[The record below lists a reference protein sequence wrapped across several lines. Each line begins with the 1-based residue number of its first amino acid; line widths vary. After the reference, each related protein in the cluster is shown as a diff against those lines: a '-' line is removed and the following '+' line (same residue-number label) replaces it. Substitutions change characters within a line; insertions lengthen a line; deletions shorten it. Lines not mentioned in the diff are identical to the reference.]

1 VCKRVFIIAN
11 PKAGS
16 MDVDQFT
23 ENLDGVFAESN
34 HTYKLYFTQ
43 PDEEVAV
50 TLNKAIQDGWD
61 VIAVAGGDG
70 TVSMV
75 ADGLQGLGVPL
86 GILPMGTGNVLAQE
100 LGIPQELGQAAGLIL
115 GEHKRRPVDGMKIH
129 DHLYLLYAGV
139 GISSAIME
147 DASQQS
153 KRRFGQ
159 VAYVWAGLKK
169 LAGWQPVHFKLEI
182 DGRKLSSSAVEIGV
196 TNTRIAG
203 GRHFEW
209 GEEIAVDDNCVL
221 VCIIRSKS
229 LLDYIQIFFDLLL
242 GRTNRSKHIH
252 CFEAHER
259 IQIGAA
265 TTLTVEADGELVAE
279 TPVEITVIP
288 HAVTVIVPLDLDL
301 STA

>member
-16 MDVDQFT
+16 MDVDQFS

-43 PDEEVAV
+43 PDEDVAA

-61 VIAVAGGDG
+61 VIAAAGGDG

-209 GEEIAVDDNCVL
+209 GKRSPWMITAFWFVL
-221 VCIIRSKS
+221 FAANPCWIISKFS
-229 LLDYIQIFFDLLL
+229 SIFCWGEQIDQSIFIVLKLMRGFKL
-242 GRTNRSKHIH
+242 
-252 CFEAHER
+252 ER
-259 IQIGAA
+259 
-265 TTLTVEADGELVAE
+265 L
-279 TPVEITVIP
+279 PP
-288 HAVTVIVPLDLDL
+288 
-301 STA
+301 

>member
-1 VCKRVFIIAN
+1 MVAPQKKVFIIAN

-23 ENLDGVFAESN
+23 EDLAGVFAESN
-34 HTYKLYFTQ
+34 HTYKLHFTQ
-43 PDEEVAV
+43 PDEEVAA

-61 VIAVAGGDG
+61 VIAAAGGDG

-75 ADGLQGLGVPL
+75 ADSLQGLDIPL

-100 LGIPQELGQAAGLIL
+100 LGIPQELGQAADLIL
-115 GEHKRRPVDGMKIH
+115 GEHKRRPVDGMKIQ
-129 DHLYLLYAGV
+129 DHIYLLYIGA

-182 DGRKLSSSAVEIGV
+182 DGRKLSSSAIEIGV

-203 GRHFEW
+203 GKLFEW
-209 GEEIAVDDNCVL
+209 GEDIAVDDNCVL
-221 VCIIRSKS
+221 VCIVRSKS

-242 GRTNRSKHIH
+242 GRTNRSKRIR
-252 CFEAHER
+252 CFEAQDR
-259 IQIGAA
+259 IKIGAA
-265 TTLTVEADGELVAE
+265 TALKVEADGELVGE
-279 TPVEITVIP
+279 TPVEIAVIP
-288 HAVTVIVPLDLDL
+288 HAVTIIVPLD
-301 STA
+301 